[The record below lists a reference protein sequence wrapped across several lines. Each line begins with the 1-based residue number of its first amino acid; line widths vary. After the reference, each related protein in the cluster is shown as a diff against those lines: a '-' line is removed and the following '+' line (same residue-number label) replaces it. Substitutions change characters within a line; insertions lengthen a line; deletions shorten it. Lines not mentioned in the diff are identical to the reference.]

1 MKKLLVF
8 LLTLALCLPALS
20 LGEEAILQVSI
31 CPLVRADA
39 ILLTQG
45 DVALLVD
52 TGEATD
58 ADTLA
63 QLLEARGITRL
74 DMVVNTHPHHDHLGG
89 LPALLEKVQVE
100 QFITGF
106 DEGITG
112 KGVVQKDAVAALK
125 KKDIPI
131 QHVDHGD
138 VLQVGS
144 IRLTVL
150 RRNDLTSMNDRSL
163 MLMVE
168 YGACR
173 MLLTGDVTAKAQKLF
188 VQEGCDLK
196 ADILK
201 APHHGREKMYASF
214 LTGVAPDFV
223 FITNNSSDSKDVRSQ
238 LSKKSIPYQIT
249 REGFIYLRCNGQ
261 DWERVIPIEKKN
273 SSV

>member
-1 MKKLLVF
+1 MKKLLAF
-8 LLTLALCLPALS
+8 LLSLAMLLPAAS
-20 LGEEAILQVSI
+20 LGEEALQVSV

-39 ILLTQG
+39 ILLTLG

-63 QLLEARGITRL
+63 RLLEAQGVDRL
-74 DMVVNTHPHHDHLGG
+74 DMVINTHPHYDHLGG
-89 LPALLEKVQVE
+89 LPALLERVE
-100 QFITGF
+100 VAQFVTGF
-106 DEGITG
+106 DEKTTG
-112 KGVVQKDAVAALK
+112 KGVVQKEAIAALK
-125 KKDIPI
+125 KKGVPI
-131 QHVDHGD
+131 LHVGDGD
-138 VLQVGS
+138 VLQAGD
-144 IRLTVL
+144 IRLTVM
-150 RRNDLTSMNDRSL
+150 RRDDLTSVNDRSL
-163 MLMVE
+163 MLMVA

-173 MLLTGDVTAKAQKLF
+173 LLLTADVTAKAQKLF
-188 VQEGCDLK
+188 VEEGYDLR

-214 LTGVAPDFV
+214 LTGVEPDYV

-261 DWERVIPIEKKN
+261 SWERVIPIEKKK
-273 SSV
+273 

>member
-1 MKKLLVF
+1 MKKLLVLF
-8 LLTLALCLPALS
+8 LMLALCTPALA
-20 LGEEAILQVSI
+20 LGEDVLQVSI

-45 DVALLVD
+45 DVSLLID

-58 ADTLA
+58 AGTLA
-63 QLLEARGITRL
+63 GLLAEKGITRL
-74 DMVVNTHPHHDHLGG
+74 DMLINTHPHHDHLGG
-89 LPALLEKVQVE
+89 LPALLEKVEVAR
-100 QFITGF
+100 FVTGF
-106 DEGITG
+106 DEGMTG
-112 KGVVQKDAVAALK
+112 KGVVQKEAVAALNK
-125 KKDIPI
+125 KEIPI
-131 QHVDHGD
+131 MHVDDGD
-138 VLQVGS
+138 VLQAGD
-144 IRLTVL
+144 IRLTVM
-150 RRNDLTSMNDRSL
+150 RRNDLTSVNDRSL

-168 YGACR
+168 YGSCR

-188 VQEGCDLK
+188 VEEGYDLR

-214 LTGVAPDFV
+214 LTKAAPDFV

-238 LSKKSIPYQIT
+238 LSRKSIPYQIT

-261 DWERVIPIEKKN
+261 AWERIIPIEKKN

>member
-1 MKKLLVF
+1 MKKLLA
-8 LLTLALCLPALS
+8 LLLSLALLLPAAS
-20 LGEEAILQVSI
+20 LGDEVLQVSI

-39 ILLTQG
+39 ILLTLG

-63 QLLEARGITRL
+63 QLLKTRGVDRL
-74 DMVVNTHPHHDHLGG
+74 DMVINTHPHHDHLGG
-89 LPALLEKVQVE
+89 LPALLDKVEVAL
-100 QFITGF
+100 FVTGF
-106 DEGITG
+106 DEKITG
-112 KGVVQKDAVAALK
+112 KGVVQKEAFAALN
-125 KKDIPI
+125 KKDVPI
-131 QHVDHGD
+131 QHVDDGD
-138 VLQVGS
+138 VLQAGD

-150 RRNDLTSMNDRSL
+150 RRDDLTAVNDRSL

-173 MLLTGDVTAKAQKLF
+173 MLLTADVTAKAQKLF
-188 VQEGCDLK
+188 VEEGYDLA

-214 LTGVAPDFV
+214 LTSVGPDFV

-238 LSKKSIPYQIT
+238 LSKKSIPCQIT
-249 REGFIYLRCNGQ
+249 REGFICLRCNGQ
-261 DWERVIPIEKKN
+261 SWERVIPIEKI
-273 SSV
+273 SGPV